1 LNIESTKIIEDLEK
15 KSNTIINHAQQI
27 AESIEQKA
35 RQTARGI
42 SVEEAQK
49 QFQLATKPIIKQIWV
64 WASLST
70 LFSVLFIGIII
81 SFIFESMPEVE
92 KWGIIYYTAI
102 RITFLS
108 AIGAIAGFCLKLLRA
123 HLHMYNHNLHRQRIA
138 NSIEAFVESA
148 ELKENRD
155 LILLHL
161 VDAIAQFGDSGL
173 VQKEDDS
180 IHSTKM
186 IFDNIS
192 KYSGGS
198 K

>member
-1 LNIESTKIIEDLEK
+1 
-15 KSNTIINHAQQI
+15 
-27 AESIEQKA
+27 
-35 RQTARGI
+35 
-42 SVEEAQK
+42 
-49 QFQLATKPIIKQIWV
+49 
-64 WASLST
+64 
-70 LFSVLFIGIII
+70 
-81 SFIFESMPEVE
+81 
-92 KWGIIYYTAI
+92 
-102 RITFLS
+102 
-108 AIGAIAGFCLKLLRA
+108 
-123 HLHMYNHNLHRQRIA
+123 MYNHNLHRQRIA